1 MGSSS
6 GFWGFLIVLSCIAL
20 IIAGIIAYFFGI
32 ISKELIAWA
41 LSSLNFN
48 QIMTNTSASNKAA
61 FKKFKES
68 ITNFL
73 KRISL
78 FGAPPKKTGTTKP
91 QLYGEFFSY
100 IGLKVIAVLIQTF
113 LGVYA
118 LWLCKVAQANILPS
132 DFRGA
137 PYTDLPPII
146 DTIMTQ
152 VNFFRLDGEDY
163 STKLLFQYL
172 YVPDKSAN
180 DSRQVNSQFTL
191 LNTLREYNEAPTV
204 TGTAM
209 FFIYMF
215 ENLFCLNYSMIN
227 MFFSFFNS
235 FYEWF
240 LVLFGSYLLIFVFV
254 FNFIL
259 SNIVF
264 LYIFFAGIFSWV
276 WKLNKPQVVMENGK
290 EFSKPNFAQNWVYI
304 TLTSMPFTWIF
315 TLIETIFLMNCFFPF
330 LVLGNMAVFHI
341 IILYSFISASFI
353 IAKVVEGG
361 KVGENFTFLSL
372 YVNKMRY
379 MITPIFVIM
388 SIYVVLGAKAYLGNT
403 ERNAAIVAVIIVLI
417 VLMNIP
423 ITNVNNFGTKDL
435 HPYNYVQADKRVQF
449 KLSSTVLWAI
459 TGAIESGDS
468 VINLAYQINK
478 IQKFDNHVNKSKQQ
492 QASISQMQQQQ
503 LPQSGGGKNLF
514 NEEAQSDNL
523 IQKMQALN
531 NKIRENMSMPVMP
544 M

>member
-61 FKKFKES
+61 FKKFTES
-68 ITNFL
+68 IHNFL

-191 LNTLREYNEAPTV
+191 LNKLREYNEAPTV

-353 IAKVVEGG
+353 IAKVVEGS

-423 ITNVNNFGTKDL
+423 ITNVNDFGTKDL

-468 VINLAYQINK
+468 AINLANQINK